1 MDQKNKPAPPTAEE
15 RNAKVRKVLLAAP
28 GPMGPSEIGRRIGES
43 WFACGNFG
51 ISAAI
56 TPVCRRIGAVGD
68 KGKWSL
74 KADGA

>member
-1 MDQKNKPAPPTAEE
+1 MNQMKKLAGPSAEE
-15 RNAKVRKVLLAAP
+15 CNEKVRKVLLAAL
-28 GPMGPSEIGRRIGES
+28 GPMGPTEIGRQIGES
-43 WFACGNFG
+43 WCCYCNYG

-56 TPVCRRIGAVGD
+56 TPVCRRIGAVGE